1 MTCEEARD
9 AFTDLYD
16 GTLAGPSLADL
27 SRHLD
32 ACPSCR
38 EEWASF
44 RAGLRALRA
53 LRDAEPDPGFAGRVA
68 ARIEA
73 PSPWQRLCE
82 RLFVPLRAKAPLHAV
97 ALAVLVLAGVWLV
110 QQEPA
115 IQKAAEVRP
124 PTLVPHV
131 VPPASPPPAVREE
144 APAAQE
150 PAIPKAA
157 PAPPPA
163 AMPAPAAPAAPP
175 ATLPAQPKIQQ
186 QEAVRQE
193 RAVEPLKKAAAPMG
207 APSPGL
213 ESHARRAD
221 SAEQQTAPKGAGA
234 TAPAAPAPA
243 MATRSAPMA
252 TQVERLQAGA
262 SSADDLFSGAATA
275 YAAGQFEAAAQ
286 GFGTFLAQHGSDP
299 RAADARFFLA
309 STYLAA
315 KRFPEARAEYDTFLR
330 QHPDHRRAPAALYR
344 QAEARLG
351 AGDPAACEALRSAL
365 DRHPGEREAAAARRL
380 LTEQCK

>member
-16 GTLAGPSLADL
+16 GTLFGPSLADL
-27 SRHLD
+27 NRHLD

-38 EEWASF
+38 EEWVSF

-53 LRDAEPDPGFAGRVA
+53 LRDAEPDPGFAGRVT

-73 PSPWQRLCE
+73 PSPWQQLCE
-82 RLFVPLRAKAPLHAV
+82 RLFVPFRAKAPLHAA

-110 QQEPA
+110 QREPA

-124 PTLVPHV
+124 PAPVPQV
-131 VPPASPPPAVREE
+131 VSPAAPAPAVREE
-144 APAAQE
+144 APTAKE
-150 PAIPKAA
+150 PAAPKVA

-163 AMPAPAAPAAPP
+163 AMPAPAGPPP
-175 ATLPAQPKIQQ
+175 ALPAEPKLQQ
-186 QEAVRQE
+186 KEEAARQD
-193 RAVEPLKKAAAPMG
+193 RAVEPLRKAAAPMG
-207 APSPGL
+207 VPSSAL
-213 ESHARRAD
+213 ESQARRAD
-221 SAEQQTAPKGAGA
+221 SAEDQTAPKGMGA
-234 TAPAAPAPA
+234 AALAA
-243 MATRSAPMA
+243 RSAPMA
-252 TQVERLQAGA
+252 TQVERLHAGT

-275 YAAGQFEAAAQ
+275 YAAGQFETAAQ
-286 GFGTFLAQHGSDP
+286 GFGAFLAQHGGDP

-309 STYLAA
+309 SAYLAG

-365 DRHPGEREAAAARRL
+365 DRHPGEREAVAARRL
-380 LTEQCK
+380 LTDQCK